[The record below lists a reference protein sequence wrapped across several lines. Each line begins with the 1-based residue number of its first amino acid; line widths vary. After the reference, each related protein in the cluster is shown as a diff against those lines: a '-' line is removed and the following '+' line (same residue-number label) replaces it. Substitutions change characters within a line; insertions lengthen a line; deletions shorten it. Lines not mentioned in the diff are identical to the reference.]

1 MVLSKDFKVL
11 SINPGS
17 TSTKI
22 AIFEKGEA
30 ILRHTVRHSME
41 DLSGFKRVYDQY
53 EFRTNLIEG
62 FLKSKSIDPKY
73 FDVFAV
79 RGGVVKP
86 CASGVYQVTDE
97 VCDFFKR
104 APYGEHASNLG
115 SLIGRELSNKYGAP
129 SYFVNPVV
137 VDEMDDIARYAG
149 HPLFER
155 RSIFHALNQIS
166 VVKRYTKEINKDYK
180 KMNFIVIH
188 LGGGISVGIHKKGR
202 VVDVNNALYGEGA
215 FSPERSGTL
224 PTGQLVDLCFSG
236 KYTKDELIKMLVGE
250 GGVVAYLGSNN
261 LIEVMD
267 RVHAGDKKAKA
278 IMDAMIYQI
287 AKEIGAG
294 ATVLEGKIDNIILT
308 GGLARE
314 EYVVDGLV
322 KKTKFLAPIKLMPG
336 EDELMALAEGAC
348 SVLKGE
354 EEPKTLELN

>member
-1 MVLSKDFKVL
+1 MSNEFKIL

-17 TSTKI
+17 TSTKFG
-22 AIFEKGEA
+22 IFEGGKEKFK
-30 ILRHTVRHSME
+30 HTIRHSQE
-41 DLSGFKRVYDQY
+41 DLQSFKTVYDQY
-53 EFRTNLIEG
+53 KFRTALIEKV
-62 FLKSKSIDPKY
+62 LKENSIDLNS
-73 FDVFAV
+73 FDAFAV
-79 RGGVVKP
+79 RGGVVNP
-86 CASGVYQVTDE
+86 CPSGVYKVTDE

-115 SLIGRELSNKYGAP
+115 SLIGRELGRQSKVP

-166 VVKRYTKEINKDYK
+166 IVKRYTKETKQDYK
-180 KMNFIVIH
+180 KKNFVVVH
-188 LGGGISVGIHKKGR
+188 LGGGISIGLHKGGR

-236 KYTKDELIKMLVGE
+236 KYTKDEITKMLVGK

-261 LIEVMD
+261 LIDVMD
-267 RVHAGDKKAKA
+267 WVHAGNKKA
-278 IMDAMIYQI
+278 IDVIEAMIYQI
-287 AKEIGAG
+287 AKEIGAL
-294 ATVLEGKIDNIILT
+294 ATVVDGKLDNIIIT

-314 EYVVDGLV
+314 KYIVDKII
-322 KKTKFLAPIKLMPG
+322 KKTSFLAPVKLMPG
-336 EDELMALAEGAC
+336 EDELMALTEGVC

-354 EEPKTLELN
+354 EEAKILELN